1 MSYEDNISFLI
12 YMAAR
17 TRNVQKTKPVFPTAF
32 SSNISL
38 RFKILGYV
46 QKILDEVQMMS
57 YNVGRDR

>member
-17 TRNVQKTKPVFPTAF
+17 TRNVQKMKPVFPTAF